1 MFPIYLS
8 ISTDR
13 LWAQNW
19 NRLKGFRTYG
29 KAKKRIEDQQR
40 LNSAKLK
47 SAKLEENQKER
58 VKGNKKGR
66 R

>member
-19 NRLKGFRTYG
+19 NRLKGLRTYG
-29 KAKKRIEDQQR
+29 KEKKRIEDQQR